1 MLESLFNTVAR
12 LQASNFIKKR
22 PTLVFLCE
30 ICETFKNTYFEEYL
44 GATASVVSFS
54 CHMCW
59 SLFLVKLH
67 VFRPVTLLKRDQ
79 HWYFSVKFAKRLRTP
94 ILKNIWERLLLQFL
108 SHGRMCI
115 ITSKIY
121 QPKIECKDRGS
132 IFRRIKNKDRWK

>member
-1 MLESLFNTVAR
+1 MLESLLNKDAR
-12 LQASNFIKKR
+12 LQASNFIKTR
-22 PTLVFLCE
+22 PTLVFFRE

-54 CHMCW
+54 CHLCW

-79 HWYFSVKFAKRLRTP
+79 HWYFSVKFAKLLRTP

-108 SHGRMCI
+108 SHGSMCI
-115 ITSKIY
+115 IY
-121 QPKIECKDRGS
+121 VKDLPTKNRMQRRG
-132 IFRRIKNKDRWK
+132 FYF